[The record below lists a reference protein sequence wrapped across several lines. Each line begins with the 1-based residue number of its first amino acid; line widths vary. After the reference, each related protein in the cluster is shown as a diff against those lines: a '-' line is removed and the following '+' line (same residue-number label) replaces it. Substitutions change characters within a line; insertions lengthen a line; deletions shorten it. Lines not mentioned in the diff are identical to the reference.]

1 MPNEFANQL
10 SKFISL
16 SNSST
21 LKVLL
26 NNKTSKFDLSLIVI
40 WLIAIATIVLGAL
53 WTKLEFRTSLSKLED
68 DARQNSVD
76 SSENL
81 VDNKSVTRANST
93 EPATIEGASSSKK
106 TQDSNNDDQ
115 LTTISISYIS
125 IFVLLLF
132 VVGILL
138 LLYFFYDY
146 MSE

>member
-68 DARQNSVD
+68 DARQNSVG
-76 SSENL
+76 SNENL
-81 VDNKSVTRANST
+81 VDNKSATTANST
-93 EPATIEGASSSKK
+93 EPGQIEAASSPEK